1 MSGVGP
7 WVVALEGVVLRRGG
21 WSLGPLDLAVG
32 PCERVLITGRNGSGK
47 STLLAALAGDLEP
60 GHGHRRVAAD
70 AVVGQLEHTHA
81 ALSGAETLV
90 AHVRAVTALG
100 EAPARTAMATFGL
113 GAEIAERQ
121 ATTLSPGECTRA
133 ALTVIAHQR
142 ATCLLLDEP
151 TNHLDVAALEVL
163 EAALRDW
170 PGALVVATHDRRLRR
185 ELRLDREIAL

>member
-1 MSGVGP
+1 
-7 WVVALEGVVLRRGG
+7 
-21 WSLGPLDLAVG
+21 
-32 PCERVLITGRNGSGK
+32 
-47 STLLAALAGDLEP
+47 
-60 GHGHRRVAAD
+60 
-70 AVVGQLEHTHA
+70 
-81 ALSGAETLV
+81 
-90 AHVRAVTALG
+90 
-100 EAPARTAMATFGL
+100 MATFGL